1 MNDTVSQI
9 VAAVLVFA
17 VAVYAGLLLAD
28 ASKKTVEA
36 VIAEGRILL
45 KMTQDQVRRAW
56 GDPDEITTTQTL
68 VPEEEKPLP
77 TYKVTTV
84 WTYDD
89 PHRTV
94 TFEKGRVV
102 EFSETRERGEDDQ
115 SVSFLH
121 RVLSIQQ
128 GACV

>member
-9 VAAVLVFA
+9 VAAALVVA
-17 VAVYAGLLLAD
+17 VALYAGLLLAD

-77 TYKVTTV
+77 TYEITVV
-84 WTYDD
+84 WTYND
-89 PHRTV
+89 PYRTV
-94 TFEKGRVV
+94 TFKKGRVV
-102 EFSETRERGEDDQ
+102 EFSETRERGDDQ
-115 SVSFLH
+115 NVSFLH
-121 RVLSIQQ
+121 RILSIRQS
-128 GACV
+128 ASA